1 MRFTKTLPNLII
13 ENYTSNPNINYFFMV
28 KRFIMVALA
37 CLVVGVQAFAQSV
50 VSGKVVDAKGEPVIG
65 AGVQIK
71 GSTTGV
77 ATDLDGAFS
86 IRVDDNATL
95 VISSIGYKTAE
106 IAVRGKK
113 TFNIVLEEDTLFL
126 DDVVVVGYGT
136 ARKRDVSGAIAS
148 VNYGNDTNVA
158 SLPNPNAL
166 SALSSK
172 VAGLSYA
179 PTSSAAGDNTQTMTI
194 RGKNAIPTGGSMSAS
209 AQSVNQPLL
218 VVDGVLSYGSIN
230 SINTADIES
239 IDVLKD
245 ASAAA
250 IYGSRAANGVIIIT
264 TKRGTST
271 APTVNFNAQVSISDW
286 NRMPKMVTDKETFLK
301 NRFYSK
307 QGAKNVDYVG
317 KKWSDFSSLNDAAN
331 YAGMLGP
338 RELEAWNEGKWVN
351 WLDEISRKGV
361 GQKYDLSVSGGSERV
376 TYYVSSDYTR
386 QQGIRKGDDYE
397 KFGAM
402 AKLDFNLTDW
412 LTLGVKANFL
422 SSTSW
427 GQPASIRYA
436 MWYTP
441 LSYVYA
447 RQQGFEDWYNS
458 HPDNST
464 ASPFIGAGK
473 NDSYAYTDRQS
484 KSINLNGVAYAQV
497 DFPFLK
503 GLSYKITLQGQRNS
517 GYGDVYNRPEM
528 SVSTEDITQMQDPM
542 QFIGSVTGQISSSNY
557 FAWNMDQI
565 LTFNRDFGRHHV
577 DATVGYT
584 REATNSNSMG
594 ASFTGYPTPTTLG
607 VYNIEAA
614 NSTTDIYRNRVETQA
629 VGYLARLNYN
639 FANKYYITGNFR
651 RDGFSAFA
659 VGHKWGNFYGA
670 SAAWVLSNEQ
680 FIKNLNFFD
689 FLKLRVSWGQNG
701 SRNVS
706 AGATQATISKSTAN
720 SGAATMTWLGDI
732 STLGMTLDKLPNR
745 ALTWATVEKFNVG
758 LDFAF
763 LNSRISGS
771 VDVYSGRTTN
781 MLVARS
787 APYISGFNDVN
798 DNVGLVTNKG
808 VEVAINTIN
817 INGDG
822 DRTFRWESNIVF
834 DHNSNKLVSLFGP
847 DYNGN
852 EADDFANAVS
862 YGRESYY
869 ALQVGRPLGA
879 AYDVKLLGMFKDQAE
894 IDAYTWTNPKTGEIK
909 KIQPDAEPGDLK
921 FEDFNNDGE
930 INGEDRQYL
939 GSPDPL
945 FTLNFGNTL
954 RWKNFSLYFNF
965 RWAQGNKDHFIG
977 LDPYAFG
984 TNMGGGAQ
992 LARVK
997 PWTPENPSTVFPRY
1011 GYSNYMEYQYWNSRT
1026 FLKLKDLVFSYTI
1039 PSKVLQPSGISNLR
1053 FYVAATDL
1061 FTITNWSGLDP
1072 ETGGTIAAGAASSRF
1087 GSNGSYKTVTF
1098 GVNLTFSAPSKKKNV
1113 AAAAPVQEVIKEVI
1127 KERIVEK
1134 PVEKIVEKVVVKGGL
1149 EGSYEDDL
1157 FFLIGKAELRPDEA
1171 FKLGQICQILK
1182 ENPDAKVAIS
1192 GYADSAT
1199 GTKAINQTL
1208 SEKRAA
1214 VVADMLKKAGIAA
1227 GRIITS
1233 AVGTDRN
1240 ASASPAS
1247 NRVAVCIVK

>member
-106 IAVRGKK
+106 VAVRGKK

-264 TKRGTST
+264 TKRGTSN

-338 RELEAWNEGKWVN
+338 RELEAWNDGKWVN

-528 SVSTEDITQMQDPM
+528 SVGTEDITQMQDPM

-584 REATNSNSMG
+584 REATNSNSLG

-614 NSTTDIYRNRVETQA
+614 NSTTDVYRNRVETQA

-659 VGHKWGNFYGA
+659 EGHKWGNFYGA

-732 STLGMTLDKLPNR
+732 STLGMTLTNLPNR
-745 ALTWATVEKFNVG
+745 SLTWATVEKFNVG

-852 EADDFANAVS
+852 EADDVANAVS

-869 ALQVGRPLGA
+869 ALLVGRPLGA

-930 INGEDRQYL
+930 INGDRQYL

-1061 FTITNWSGLDP
+1061 FTISNWSGIDP
-1072 ETGGTIAAGAASSRF
+1072 ETGGTIAGGAASSRY

-1240 ASASPAS
+1240 ASAAPAS

>member
-1 MRFTKTLPNLII
+1 
-13 ENYTSNPNINYFFMV
+13 MV

-50 VSGKVVDAKGEPVIG
+50 VSGKVVDTKGEPVIG

-148 VNYGNDTNVA
+148 VNYGNDSNVA

-317 KKWSDFSSLNDAAN
+317 KNWSDFSSLNDAAN

-361 GQKYDLSVSGGSERV
+361 GQKYDLSVSGGSDRV

-659 VGHKWGNFYGA
+659 DGHKWGNFYGA

-706 AGATQATISKSTAN
+706 AGATQATISKSTSN

-745 ALTWATVEKFNVG
+745 SLTWATVEKFNVG

-852 EADDFANAVS
+852 EADDVANAVS

>member
-1 MRFTKTLPNLII
+1 
-13 ENYTSNPNINYFFMV
+13 
-28 KRFIMVALA
+28 MVALA
-37 CLVVGVQAFAQSV
+37 CLVVGMQAFAQNV
-50 VSGKVVDAKGEPVIG
+50 VTGKVVDQKGEPVIG

-71 GSTTGV
+71 GSTAGV
-77 ATDLDGAFS
+77 ATDLDGAFG
-86 IRVDDNATL
+86 IRVDNNATL
-95 VISSIGYKTAE
+95 VISSIGYKTVE
-106 IAVRGKK
+106 IAVRGQK
-113 TFNIVLEEDTLFL
+113 NIKVVLEEDTLFL

-136 ARKRDVSGAIAS
+136 ARKRDVSGAISS
-148 VNYGNDTNVA
+148 VNYGNDANVA

-172 VAGLSYA
+172 VAGLNYA
-179 PTSSAAGDNTQTMTI
+179 PTTSAAGDNTQTMTI
-194 RGKNAIPTGGSMSAS
+194 RGKNSIPTGGSMSAS

-218 VVDGVLSYGSIN
+218 VIDGVLSYGSIN

-264 TKRGTST
+264 TKRGTSD

-286 NRMPKMVTDKETFLK
+286 SRMPKMVDDKETFLK

-307 QGAKNVDYVG
+307 KGAGNVDFVDKTWNY
-317 KKWSDFSSLNDAAN
+317 SSLDQAAN
-331 YAGMLGP
+331 DNLLSP

-361 GQKYDLSVSGGSERV
+361 GQKYDVSVSGSSDRV

-402 AKLDFNLTDW
+402 AKLDFKITDW
-412 LTLGVKANFL
+412 LTVGAKANFL

-427 GQPASIRYA
+427 GQSANIRYA

-447 RQQGFEDWYNS
+447 RQSGFENWYNS
-458 HPDNST
+458 VPDNNT
-464 ASPFIGAGK
+464 ASPYVGSGK
-473 NDSYAYTDRQS
+473 NDSYAYTDKTS
-484 KSINLNGVAYAQV
+484 KSINLNGVAYAQIDV
-497 DFPFLK
+497 PFIK

-528 SVSTEDITQMQDPM
+528 SVNTEDVTQMQNPM
-542 QFIGSVTGQISSSNY
+542 QFIGNVTGQISSSNY

-565 LTFNRDFGRHHV
+565 LTYNRDFGRHHV
-577 DATVGYT
+577 DATLGYT
-584 REATNSNSMG
+584 REATNSNTMG
-594 ASFTGYPTPTTLG
+594 SSFTGYPTPTTLG

-614 NSTTDIYRNRVETQA
+614 NSVTDTYRNRVETQA

-659 VGHKWGNFYGA
+659 DGHKWGNFYGA
-670 SAAWVLSNEQ
+670 SAAWVLSNEN

-689 FLKLRVSWGQNG
+689 FLKLRLSWGQNG

-706 AGATQATISKSTAN
+706 AGATQATIGKATSN
-720 SGAATMTWLGDI
+720 NGAITMTWLGDA
-732 STLGMTLDKLPNR
+732 STLGMTLTNLPNR
-745 ALTWATVEKFNVG
+745 NLTWATVEKLNLG
-758 LDFAF
+758 IDFSIV
-763 LNSRISGS
+763 NNRINGS
-771 VDVYSGRTTN
+771 FDIYTGRTTN

-787 APYISGFNDVN
+787 APYLSGFNDVN
-798 DNVGLVTNKG
+798 DNVGLVTNRG
-808 VEVAINTIN
+808 IEFTLNTVN
-817 INGDG
+817 VNGDG
-822 DRTFRWESNIVF
+822 NKTFRWESNLVF
-834 DHNSNKLVSLFGP
+834 DTNENKLVSLFGP
-847 DYNGN
+847 DYNGK
-852 EADDFANAVS
+852 EADDVANAVS

-869 ALQVGRPLGA
+869 ALMVGRPLGA
-879 AYDVKLLGMFKDQAE
+879 AYDLKLLGIFNSQAE
-894 IDAYTWTNPKTGEIK
+894 IDAHKV
-909 KIQPDAEPGDLK
+909 QPDAKPGDLK
-921 FEDFNNDGE
+921 FEDFDGDGD
-930 INGEDRQYL
+930 IDADDRQYI

-945 FTLNFGNTL
+945 FTINFGNTL

-965 RWAQGNKDHFIG
+965 RWAQGDKTHFIG

-984 TNMGGGAQ
+984 TNMGSGAQ

-997 PWTPENPSTVFPRY
+997 PWTAENQSQVFPRY
-1011 GYSNYMEYQYWNSRT
+1011 GYTNTLEYQYWNSRT
-1026 FLKLKDLVFSYTI
+1026 YLKLKDLVFSYTI
-1039 PSKVLQPSGISNLR
+1039 PGQGLKNAGISNLR
-1053 FYVAATDL
+1053 LYVAATDL
-1061 FTITNWSGLDP
+1061 FTLTNWSGIDP
-1072 ETGGTIAAGAASSRF
+1072 ETGGTIAAGASSSRF
-1087 GSNGSYKTVTF
+1087 GSNGAYKTVTF
-1098 GVNLTFSAPSKKKNV
+1098 GVNLTFAGKSKAKAPV
-1113 AAAAPVQEVIKEVI
+1113 AAMPAQEIIKEVI
-1127 KERIVEK
+1127 KEKIVEK
-1134 PVEKIVEKVVVKGGL
+1134 PVEKIVEKVVYKGGL

-1157 FFLIGKAELRPDEA
+1157 YFIIGKAEIRPDEA
-1171 FKLGQICQILK
+1171 FKLGRICQILA

-1199 GTKAINQTL
+1199 GTKQINQTL

-1214 VVADMLKKAGIAA
+1214 VVAEMLKKAGIAA
-1227 GRIITS
+1227 GRIVTS
-1233 AVGTDRN
+1233 AAGTDRN
-1240 ASASPAS
+1240 ASAAPAS

>member
-1 MRFTKTLPNLII
+1 
-13 ENYTSNPNINYFFMV
+13 
-28 KRFIMVALA
+28 MVALA
-37 CLVVGVQAFAQSV
+37 CLVLGVQAFAQSV
-50 VSGKVVDAKGEPVIG
+50 VTGKVVDQKGEPVIG
-65 AGVQIK
+65 AGVMVK
-71 GSTTGV
+71 GSSTGV
-77 ATDLDGAFS
+77 ATDLDGLFS
-86 IRVDDNATL
+86 IRVADNATL
-95 VISSIGYKTAE
+95 VISSIGYKTVE
-106 IAVRGKK
+106 IAVRGQK
-113 TFNIVLEEDTLFL
+113 NIKVVLEEDTLFL

-148 VNYGNDTNVA
+148 VNYGNDSNVS

-179 PTSSAAGDNTQTMTI
+179 PTSSASGDNTQTMTI
-194 RGKNAIPTGGSMSAS
+194 RGKNSIPTGGSMSAS

-218 VVDGVLSYGSIN
+218 VIDGVLSYGSIN

-264 TKRGTST
+264 TKRGTSDV
-271 APTVNFNAQVSISDW
+271 PTVNFNAQVSISDW
-286 NRMPKMVTDKETFLK
+286 SRMPKMVSDKETFLK

-307 QGAKNVDYVG
+307 KEGGNVDY
-317 KKWSDFSSLNDAAN
+317 KDKDWSMFSSLDQAAN
-331 YAGMLGP
+331 YTGMLSA

-361 GQKYDLSVSGGSERV
+361 GQKYDVSVSGGSERV

-402 AKLDFNLTDW
+402 AKIDFKITDW
-412 LTLGVKANFL
+412 LSLGAKANFL

-427 GQPASIRYA
+427 GQSANIRYA

-441 LSYVYA
+441 LSFVYA
-447 RQQGFEDWYNS
+447 RQTGYENWYNS
-458 HPDNST
+458 VPDNNT
-464 ASPFIGAGK
+464 ASPYIGAGK
-473 NDSYAYTDRQS
+473 NDSYAYTDRLS
-484 KSINLNGVAYAQV
+484 KSMNVNGVAYAQI

-517 GYGDVYNRPEM
+517 GYGDVYNKPEM
-528 SVSTEDITQMQDPM
+528 SVSTEDVTQMQNPM
-542 QFIGSVTGQISSSNY
+542 QYIGNVTGQISSSNY
-557 FAWNMDQI
+557 IAWNLDQI

-577 DATVGYT
+577 DATIGYT
-584 REATNSNSMG
+584 REATNSNTMG
-594 ASFTGYPTPTTLG
+594 TSFTGYPTPTTLG

-614 NSTTDIYRNRVETQA
+614 NSVTDTYRNRVETQA

-659 VGHKWGNFYGA
+659 DGHKWGNFYGA
-670 SAAWVLSNEQ
+670 SAAWVLSNEN

-689 FLKLRVSWGQNG
+689 FLKLRLSWGQNG

-706 AGATQATISKSTAN
+706 AGATQATMGKATSN
-720 SGAATMTWLGDI
+720 SGAITMTWLGDA
-732 STLGMTLDKLPNR
+732 STLGMTLTNLPNR
-745 ALTWATVEKFNVG
+745 SLTWATVEKLNLG
-758 LDFAF
+758 LDFSIV
-763 LNSRISGS
+763 NNRINGS
-771 VDVYSGRTTN
+771 FDIYTGRTTN

-798 DNVGLVTNKG
+798 DNVGLVTNRG
-808 VEVAINTIN
+808 IEFTLNTVN
-817 INGDG
+817 FNGDG
-822 DRTFRWESNIVF
+822 NKTFRWETNLVF
-834 DHNSNKLVSLFGP
+834 DTNENKLVSLFGP
-847 DYNGN
+847 DYNGK
-852 EADDFANAVS
+852 EADDVANAVS

-869 ALQVGRPLGA
+869 ALMVGRPLGA
-879 AYDVKLLGMFKDQAE
+879 AYDLKLLGIFNSQAE
-894 IDAYTWTNPKTGEIK
+894 IDAHKV
-909 KIQPDAEPGDLK
+909 QPDAKPGDLK
-921 FEDFNNDGE
+921 FEDYDGDGD
-930 INGEDRQYL
+930 IDADDRQYL

-945 FTLNFGNTL
+945 FTINFANTL
-954 RWKNFSLYFNF
+954 KWKNFSLYFNF
-965 RWAQGNKDHFIG
+965 RWAQGDKTHFIG

-992 LARVK
+992 LARVQ
-997 PWTPENPSTVFPRY
+997 PWTDANHSQVFPRY
-1011 GYSNYMEYQYWNSRT
+1011 GYTNSLDYQYWNSRT
-1026 FLKLKDLVFSYTI
+1026 YLKLKDLVFSYTI
-1039 PSKVLQPSGISNLR
+1039 PGQGLKNAGISNLR
-1053 FYVAATDL
+1053 LYVAATDL
-1061 FTITNWSGLDP
+1061 FTISNWSGIDP
-1072 ETGGTIAAGAASSRF
+1072 ETGGTIAAGAASSRY

-1098 GVNLTFSAPSKKKNV
+1098 GVNLTFAAKPKQKVAVAPTT
-1113 AAAAPVQEVIKEVI
+1113 QEIIKEVI
-1127 KERIVEK
+1127 KEKIVEK
-1134 PVEKIVEKVVVKGGL
+1134 PVEKIVEKVVYKGGL
-1149 EGSYEDDL
+1149 DGSYEDDL
-1157 FFLIGKAELRPDEA
+1157 YFIIGKAEIRPDEA

-1199 GTKAINQTL
+1199 GTKQINQTL

-1227 GRIITS
+1227 GRIVTS
-1233 AVGTDRN
+1233 AAGSDRN
-1240 ASASPAS
+1240 ATASPAS